1 VSGWRSVEA
10 RAKVNLGLRIFAPGA
25 DGYHPIETLFCRIDL
40 ADRLRIRLRAEP
52 GVAIRVSGPQ
62 TAPQGPDNLAARAAT
77 LFLERVGVAAGAE
90 IELEKHIP
98 PGSGLGGGSSDAAAV
113 LRVLADAV
121 EAPPAPDEQLAL
133 ASRLGADVTFFA
145 ADMPLAF
152 AWGRGERLQICH
164 GLEPRPMLLV
174 LPDVAIATAE
184 AYARWDERA
193 GDRGTVR
200 AGPAGRPPVDV
211 SSWERISAEAVND
224 FEPVIFSLRPDLRL
238 LKQRLSDT
246 RPLIALLSGSG
257 AALFAVYE
265 SERQRDE
272 AAAGLTDVVA
282 GATVVSARGPV

>member
-1 VSGWRSVEA
+1 MTGWRSVQA
-10 RAKVNLGLRIFAPGA
+10 RAKVNLGLRIFAPPA

-40 ADRLRIRLRAEP
+40 ADRLRVRLRDEP

-77 LFLERVGVAAGAE
+77 LFLERAGVAAGVE

-121 EAPPAPDEQLAL
+121 EAPPAPDEQLVL
-133 ASRLGADVTFFA
+133 AARLGADVSFFA
-145 ADMPLAF
+145 ADTPLAF
-152 AWGRGERLQICH
+152 ARGRGERLQICH

-174 LPDVAIATAE
+174 LPDVAISTAE

-193 GDRGTVR
+193 ADQGT
-200 AGPAGRPPVDV
+200 AAGGPAERAPSDV
-211 SSWERISAEAVND
+211 ASWERISAEAVND
-224 FEPVIFSLRPDLRL
+224 FEPVIFGLRPDLRL
-238 LKQRLSDT
+238 IKERLSGT
-246 RPLIALLSGSG
+246 APLIALLSGSG
-257 AALFAVYE
+257 SALFAVYE

-272 AAAGLTDVVA
+272 AAAGLTDIVA
-282 GATVVSARGPV
+282 GVTVVSARGPV